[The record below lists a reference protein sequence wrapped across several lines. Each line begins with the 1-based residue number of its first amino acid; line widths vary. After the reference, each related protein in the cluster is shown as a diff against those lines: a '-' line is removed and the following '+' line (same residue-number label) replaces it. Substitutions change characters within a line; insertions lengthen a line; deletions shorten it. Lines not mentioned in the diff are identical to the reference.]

1 MQPVIAL
8 FLWTA
13 MLAAT
18 PAAAQLPDPLPSDCD
33 GLIDLLAAAP
43 APADRTR
50 VARQLVSMN
59 LHPTCL
65 AEGLVASDKLNA
77 DFPSFIRALERKRTD
92 KQAGSS
98 AGTGG
103 STNLVSKGTTAKVIS
118 LAAEYGALTESINKQ
133 IVTVQGSLDGVPAAL
148 VRHHVF
154 EYCPA
159 GGASNCVDGGVL
171 EALRRVSYAVS
182 FDTSQSAQT
191 VSGTPSA
198 SAAGAA
204 QPVAFTADG
213 HSITSAGVRF
223 VLWNARDTVSKSY
236 DEAWTKEIVKSH
248 AALEGAATGLLNAT
262 IALVGAVEADPA
274 YAPWQD
280 ETVQRL
286 VAARPNRDEV
296 VAVWTGRQHVLAQ
309 QLRRTHPAIFVKAAD
324 ERSALSVYRLEEDA
338 VAATLRKPVATLQ
351 YDYKRPAS
359 QPSTST
365 VRLIFDKGLG
375 TGWSFTTNGAV
386 ELYNQPPPRDIPGA
400 TTVRD
405 AQFGAQL
412 QKDLGTLEILGAA
425 ALAGTYYFQYQ
436 NSPAI
441 LNVTPGT
448 PLDGIVLSGLPS
460 TAAHVFATKGN
471 IHIAQ
476 MRLVLGSG
484 GGARFPISVTYS
496 TRTELVDQPAWR
508 GQIGVSYDFDSL
520 FSK

>member
-1 MQPVIAL
+1 
-8 FLWTA
+8 
-13 MLAAT
+13 
-18 PAAAQLPDPLPSDCD
+18 
-33 GLIDLLAAAP
+33 
-43 APADRTR
+43 
-50 VARQLVSMN
+50 
-59 LHPTCL
+59 
-65 AEGLVASDKLNA
+65 
-77 DFPSFIRALERKRTD
+77 
-92 KQAGSS
+92 
-98 AGTGG
+98 TGG

-148 VRHHVF
+148 VRHHVV

-375 TGWSFTTNGAV
+375 TGW
-386 ELYNQPPPRDIPGA
+386 
-400 TTVRD
+400 
-405 AQFGAQL
+405 
-412 QKDLGTLEILGAA
+412 
-425 ALAGTYYFQYQ
+425 
-436 NSPAI
+436 
-441 LNVTPGT
+441 
-448 PLDGIVLSGLPS
+448 
-460 TAAHVFATKGN
+460 
-471 IHIAQ
+471 
-476 MRLVLGSG
+476 
-484 GGARFPISVTYS
+484 
-496 TRTELVDQPAWR
+496 
-508 GQIGVSYDFDSL
+508 
-520 FSK
+520 